1 MVDNQLTALDKHHDL
16 RKQWRQIDDIRL
28 RREPG
33 RKQMRFVVKIVK
45 WLLGLIVLAIAA
57 LFAWLYIAPP
67 ELIRV
72 GSGYSAKIVCSNVF
86 IAGRDANEVLAV
98 DVQAPGH
105 PLLRLMRVSVDKNR
119 GTVSAG
125 LLGFLGK
132 SVAVARDGL
141 GCASVPDGDVGKVRR
156 TAIHAEPSAVGPD
169 ALWPEGERV
178 EASQDPVIAKLLDDA
193 ALNGTGMR
201 AVVVVKNGR
210 VVAERY
216 GDGFSAKTPLLGWSM
231 TKTVNAAIVGTLV
244 KDGKMAITNKGLF
257 APWKADGRAAISLAD
272 MMAMSS
278 GLEFNEDYGD
288 VADVTRMLY
297 LEPDMAGFAESK
309 PLAAEVGKVFS
320 YSSGTAVMLSRLW
333 QDAIGD
339 KAKALTLPRSALFEP
354 LGMHSAVLETDEQGT
369 FVGSSYLYATAHDW
383 ARFGQ
388 FLLQGGVWN
397 GNQILPAGFVDW
409 MREPA
414 PASNVYGKGQLWIE
428 APGDEEKPGAGVA
441 AGLPKDTY
449 WMQGHD
455 GQTVTIIP
463 SEQLVVVRLGLT
475 PAKLGYRPRTMVGA
489 LVKALH

>member
-1 MVDNQLTALDKHHDL
+1 
-16 RKQWRQIDDIRL
+16 
-28 RREPG
+28 
-33 RKQMRFVVKIVK
+33 MRFVVKIVR
-45 WLLGLIVLAIAA
+45 WLLGLIVMAVAG

-132 SVAVARDGL
+132 SEAVSRDGL
-141 GCASVPDGDVGKVRR
+141 GCASIPDGDVGKARR
-156 TAIHAEPSAVGPD
+156 TTVHVEPSPTSRD
-169 ALWPEGERV
+169 TLWPEGERV

-193 ALNGTGMR
+193 ALTGSGMR

-244 KDGKMAITNKGLF
+244 KDGKMAVDNKGLF

-309 PLAAEVGKVFS
+309 PLAGEVGKVFS

-339 KAKALTLPRSALFEP
+339 KAKALTWPRTALFGP

-397 GNQILPAGFVDW
+397 GNQVLPTGFVDW

-414 PASNVYGKGQLWIE
+414 PASKVYGKGQLWIE
-428 APGDEEKPGAGVA
+428 APGDEENPGAGVA

-449 WMQGHD
+449 WMEGHD
-455 GQTVTIIP
+455 GQTVAIIP
-463 SEQLVVVRLGLT
+463 SEQLLIVRLGLT
-475 PAKLGYRPRTMVGA
+475 PAKVGYRPQTMVGA

>member
-1 MVDNQLTALDKHHDL
+1 M
-16 RKQWRQIDDIRL
+16 QIL
-28 RREPG
+28 L
-33 RKQMRFVVKIVK
+33 KFVK
-45 WLLGLIVLAIAA
+45 WLLGLAVLAAA
-57 LFAWLYIAPP
+57 TLAGWLYFAPP

-86 IAGRDANEVLAV
+86 IARRDADDVLAV

-105 PLLRLMRVSVDKNR
+105 PLLKLMRVSVDKEK

-125 LLGFLGK
+125 LFGVLGK
-132 SVAVARDGL
+132 SVAVVRDGL
-141 GCASVPDGDVGKVRR
+141 GCASVPDGDIAAAKHIAGAAP
-156 TAIHAEPSAVGPD
+156 TPAPLPD
-169 ALWPEGERV
+169 AIWPEGDKV
-178 EASQDPVIAKLLDDA
+178 DVSQDPEVTAILDDP
-193 ALNGTGMR
+193 ALTGAGMR

-210 VVAERY
+210 IVAERY
-216 GDGFSAKTPLLGWSM
+216 GDGFSEKTPLLGWSM

-244 KDGKMAITNKGLF
+244 KDGKLAMTNQGLF
-257 APWKADGRAAISLAD
+257 GPWQADGRAVISLAD

-309 PLAAEVGKVFS
+309 PLTGEVGKVFS

-339 KAKALTLPRSALFEP
+339 KDKALAWPTTALFDP
-354 LGMHSAVLETDEQGT
+354 LGMRSAVMEADAHGT
-369 FVGSSYLYATAHDW
+369 FVGSSYLYATARDW

-397 GNQILPAGFVDW
+397 GKDILPAGFVDW

-414 PASNVYGKGQLWIE
+414 TASKIYGKGQLWIE
-428 APGDEEKPGAGVA
+428 GPGDEESPGAGVA

-449 WMQGHD
+449 WMEGHD
-455 GQTVTIIP
+455 GQTVAIVP

-475 PAKLGYRPRTMVGA
+475 PARLGYRPQAMVAA
-489 LVKALH
+489 LVKVLH

>member
-1 MVDNQLTALDKHHDL
+1 
-16 RKQWRQIDDIRL
+16 
-28 RREPG
+28 
-33 RKQMRFVVKIVK
+33 MRILFKIIK
-45 WLLGLIVLAIAA
+45 WLLGLVVLAVAA
-57 LFAWLYIAPP
+57 LAAWLYIAPP

-86 IAGRDANEVLAV
+86 VAGRDARQVLAV

-105 PLLRLMRVSVDKNR
+105 PLLRLMQVSVDKNR

-125 LLGFLGK
+125 LLGVLGK
-132 SVAVARDGL
+132 SVAITRDGV
-141 GCASVPDGDVGKVRR
+141 GCASVPDGNLSKARQTKLR
-156 TAIHAEPSAVGPD
+156 SGPAAAPQDAASQD
-169 ALWPEGERV
+169 ALWPDGERV
-178 EASQDPVIAKLLDDA
+178 DASQNPAISKLLDDTG
-193 ALNGTGMR
+193 LTGTGMR

-210 VVAERY
+210 IVAERY
-216 GDGFSAKTPLLGWSM
+216 GDGFSRKTPLLGWSM
-231 TKTVNAAIVGTLV
+231 TKTVNAAIIGTLV
-244 KDGKMAITNKGLF
+244 KDGKMAVTNKGLF
-257 APWKADGRAAISLAD
+257 GPWKADGRAAISLAD

-278 GLEFNEDYGD
+278 GLQFNEDYGD

-297 LEPDMAGFAESK
+297 LEPDMAGFAASK
-309 PLAAEVGKVFS
+309 PLAGDVGKVFS

-339 KAKALTLPRSALFEP
+339 KDKALAWPRTALFDP

-369 FVGSSYLYATAHDW
+369 FVGSSYLYASARDW

-397 GNQILPAGFVDW
+397 GKDILPAGFVDW

-414 PASNVYGKGQLWIE
+414 PASKVYGKGQLWIE
-428 APGDEEKPGAGVA
+428 GPGDEESPGAGVA

-449 WMQGHD
+449 WMEGHD

-475 PAKLGYRPRTMVGA
+475 PAKVGYRPQAMVGA

>member
-1 MVDNQLTALDKHHDL
+1 
-16 RKQWRQIDDIRL
+16 
-28 RREPG
+28 
-33 RKQMRFVVKIVK
+33 MRIVVKIVK
-45 WLLGLIVLAIAA
+45 WLLGLIVLAVAA

-86 IAGRDANEVLAV
+86 IAGRDPNEVLAV

-125 LLGFLGK
+125 LFGFLGK

-156 TAIHAEPSAVGPD
+156 TAIQAEPSAVTMGD
-169 ALWPEGERV
+169 LWPEGERV
-178 EASQDPVIAKLLDDA
+178 EASQDPVVAKLLDDA
-193 ALNGTGMR
+193 ALIGTGMR

-216 GDGFSAKTPLLGWSM
+216 GDGFSARTPLLGWSM

-244 KDGKMAITNKGLF
+244 KDGKMAFDNKNLF

-309 PLAAEVGKVFS
+309 PLAAEVGKQFS

-333 QDAIGD
+333 QDAVGD
-339 KAKALTLPRSALFEP
+339 KARALTWPRTALFEP
-354 LGMHSAVLETDEQGT
+354 LGMHSAGLETDEQGT

-414 PASNVYGKGQLWIE
+414 SASKVYGKGQLWIE
-428 APGDEEKPGAGVA
+428 APGDEENPGAGVA

-449 WMQGHD
+449 WMEGHD
-455 GQTVTIIP
+455 GQTVAIIP

-475 PAKLGYRPRTMVGA
+475 PAKLGYRPQTMVGA
-489 LVKALH
+489 LMKALH

>member
-1 MVDNQLTALDKHHDL
+1 
-16 RKQWRQIDDIRL
+16 
-28 RREPG
+28 
-33 RKQMRFVVKIVK
+33 MRVVVKFIR
-45 WLLGLIVLAIAA
+45 WLLGLVVLAVVA
-57 LFAWLYIAPP
+57 LFAWLYFAPP

-86 IAGRDANEVLAV
+86 IAGRDPGEVLAV

-105 PLLRLMRVSVDKNR
+105 PLLRLMKVSVDRER
-119 GTVSAG
+119 GLVSAG
-125 LLGFLGK
+125 LFWVLGK
-132 SVAVARDGL
+132 SVAVERDGL
-141 GCASVPDGDVGKVRR
+141 GCASVPNGDTGKARQTSVR
-156 TAIHAEPSAVGPD
+156 IEPLAVTSQD

-178 EASQDPVIAKLLDDA
+178 DGSQNPEVSKIIDDA
-193 ALNGTGMR
+193 AMAGTGMR

-210 VVAERY
+210 IVAERY

-244 KDGKMAITNKGLF
+244 KDGKMALDNKGLF
-257 APWKADGRAAISLAD
+257 APWKVDGRAAISLAD

-297 LEPDMAGFAESK
+297 LEPDMAGFADAK
-309 PLAAEVGKVFS
+309 PLAGDVGKVFS

-339 KAKALTLPRSALFEP
+339 KAKALAWPRTALFEP

-397 GNQILPAGFVDW
+397 GAAVLPSGFVDW
-409 MREPA
+409 MRQQA
-414 PASNVYGKGQLWIE
+414 PASKVYGKGQVWIE
-428 APGDEEKPGAGVA
+428 GPGDEENPGAGVA

-449 WMQGHD
+449 WMEGHD
-455 GQTVTIIP
+455 GQTVAIVP

-475 PAKLGYRPRTMVGA
+475 PAKLGYRPQTMVAA
-489 LVKALH
+489 LVKALHQ

>member
-1 MVDNQLTALDKHHDL
+1 
-16 RKQWRQIDDIRL
+16 
-28 RREPG
+28 
-33 RKQMRFVVKIVK
+33 MRIVVKVVK
-45 WLLGLIVLAIAA
+45 WLLGLIVLAVAA
-57 LFAWLYIAPP
+57 LFAWLYVAPP

-86 IAGRDANEVLAV
+86 IAGRDPKEVLAV

-125 LLGFLGK
+125 LLGVLGK
-132 SVAVARDGL
+132 SVAVARDGV
-141 GCASVPDGDVGKVRR
+141 GCASVPDGDVGKARR
-156 TAIHAEPSAVGPD
+156 TAIHAEPSAASQDV
-169 ALWPEGERV
+169 LWPDGERV
-178 EASQDPVIAKLLDDA
+178 DGSQNPGVAKIVGDDA
-193 ALNGTGMR
+193 MAGTGMR
-201 AVVVVKNGR
+201 AIVVVKNGR

-231 TKTVNAAIVGTLV
+231 TKTVNAAIIGTLV
-244 KDGKMAITNKGLF
+244 KDGKMAVDNKGLF
-257 APWKADGRAAISLAD
+257 APWKADGRAAIGLAD

-297 LEPDMAGFAESK
+297 LEPDMAGFAEAK
-309 PLAAEVGKVFS
+309 PLVAEVGKVFS

-339 KAKALTLPRSALFEP
+339 KAKALAWPRAALFEP

-369 FVGSSYLYATAHDW
+369 FVGGSYLYATAHDW

-397 GNQILPAGFVDW
+397 GNQVLPAGFVDW

-414 PASNVYGKGQLWIE
+414 PASKVYGKGQLWIE
-428 APGDEEKPGAGVA
+428 GPGDEDSPGAGVA
-441 AGLPKDTY
+441 AGLPRDTY
-449 WMQGHD
+449 WMEGHD

-463 SEQLVVVRLGLT
+463 SEQLVIVRLGLT
-475 PAKLGYRPRTMVGA
+475 PAKFGYRPQAMAGA

>member
-1 MVDNQLTALDKHHDL
+1 
-16 RKQWRQIDDIRL
+16 
-28 RREPG
+28 
-33 RKQMRFVVKIVK
+33 MRIVVKIVK
-45 WLLGLIVLAIAA
+45 WLLGLVVLAIAA
-57 LFAWLYIAPP
+57 LVAWLYVAPP

-86 IAGRDANEVLAV
+86 IAGRDANQVLAV

-105 PLLRLMRVSVDKNR
+105 PLLRLMRVSVDKER
-119 GTVSAG
+119 GMVSAG
-125 LLGFLGK
+125 LFGVLGK

-141 GCASVPDGDVGKVRR
+141 GCATVPDGNTGKARQ
-156 TAIHAEPSAVGPD
+156 TAIYAGPAATRQD

-178 EASQDPVIAKLLDDA
+178 DASQNPEIAKIVDDA
-193 ALNGTGMR
+193 AMAGAGMR
-201 AVVVVKNGR
+201 AVVVVKNGHI
-210 VVAERY
+210 VAERY
-216 GDGFSAKTPLLGWSM
+216 GEGFSAKTPLLGWSM

-244 KDGKMAITNKGLF
+244 KDGKMAIDNKGLF

-272 MMAMSS
+272 LMAMSS

-297 LEPDMAGFAESK
+297 LEPDMAGFAEAK
-309 PLAAEVGKVFS
+309 PLTGEVGKVFS

-333 QDAIGD
+333 QDAVGD
-339 KAKALTLPRSALFEP
+339 KAKALTWPRKALFEP
-354 LGMHSAVLETDEQGT
+354 LGMHSAVLETDEQGS

-397 GNQILPAGFVDW
+397 GNQLLPAGFVDW

-414 PASNVYGKGQLWIE
+414 AASKVYGKGQVWIE
-428 APGDEEKPGAGVA
+428 GPGDEENPGAGVA

-449 WMQGHD
+449 WMEGHD
-455 GQTVTIIP
+455 GQTVAIIP
-463 SEQLVVVRLGLT
+463 S
-475 PAKLGYRPRTMVGA
+475 
-489 LVKALH
+489 

>member
-1 MVDNQLTALDKHHDL
+1 
-16 RKQWRQIDDIRL
+16 
-28 RREPG
+28 
-33 RKQMRFVVKIVK
+33 MRIVVKIVK
-45 WLLGLIVLAIAA
+45 WLFGLVVLAIVA
-57 LFAWLYIAPP
+57 LVAWLYVAPP

-105 PLLRLMRVSVDKNR
+105 PLLRLMKVSVDKER
-119 GTVSAG
+119 GMVSAG
-125 LLGFLGK
+125 LFGVLGK

-141 GCASVPDGDVGKVRR
+141 GCATVPDGNTGKARQ
-156 TAIHAEPSAVGPD
+156 TAIYAEPAATRQD

-178 EASQDPVIAKLLDDA
+178 DASQNPEIAKIVDDA
-193 ALNGTGMR
+193 AMAGAGMR
-201 AVVVVKNGR
+201 AVVVVKNGHI
-210 VVAERY
+210 VAERY
-216 GDGFSAKTPLLGWSM
+216 GEGFSAKTPLLGWSM

-244 KDGKMAITNKGLF
+244 KDGKMAIDNKGLF

-272 MMAMSS
+272 LMAMSS

-297 LEPDMAGFAESK
+297 LEPDMAGFAEAK
-309 PLAAEVGKVFS
+309 PLTGGVGKVFS

-333 QDAIGD
+333 QDAVGD
-339 KAKALTLPRSALFEP
+339 KAKALTWPRKALFEP
-354 LGMHSAVLETDEQGT
+354 LGMHSAVLETDEQGS

-397 GNQILPAGFVDW
+397 GNQVLPTGFVDW

-414 PASNVYGKGQLWIE
+414 AASKVYGKGQVWIE
-428 APGDEEKPGAGVA
+428 GPGDEENPGAGAA

-449 WMQGHD
+449 WMEGHD
-455 GQTVTIIP
+455 GQTVAIIP

-475 PAKLGYRPRTMVGA
+475 PAKLGYRPQAMLGA

>member
-1 MVDNQLTALDKHHDL
+1 
-16 RKQWRQIDDIRL
+16 
-28 RREPG
+28 
-33 RKQMRFVVKIVK
+33 MRILVKTVK
-45 WLLGLIVLAIAA
+45 WLLGLVVLAIAA
-57 LFAWLYIAPP
+57 LVAWLYVSPP

-105 PLLRLMRVSVDKNR
+105 PLLGLMRVSVDRER
-119 GTVSAG
+119 GMVSAG
-125 LLGFLGK
+125 LFGVLGR

-141 GCASVPDGDVGKVRR
+141 GCASVPDGNTGKARQ
-156 TAIHAEPSAVGPD
+156 TAIYAEPAAARQD

-178 EASQDPVIAKLLDDA
+178 DASQNPEIAKIVDDA
-193 ALNGTGMR
+193 AMAGTGMR
-201 AVVVVKNGR
+201 AVVVVKNGHI
-210 VVAERY
+210 VAERY
-216 GDGFSAKTPLLGWSM
+216 GDGFSARTPLLGWSM

-244 KDGKMAITNKGLF
+244 RDGKMAIDNKGLF
-257 APWKADGRAAISLAD
+257 TPWKADGRAAISLAD
-272 MMAMSS
+272 LMAMSS

-288 VADVTRMLY
+288 VADVTRLLY
-297 LEPDMAGFAESK
+297 LEPDMAGFAEAK
-309 PLAAEVGKVFS
+309 PLTGEVGKVFS

-339 KAKALTLPRSALFEP
+339 KAKALTWPRTALFEP

-397 GNQILPAGFVDW
+397 GNQVLPAGFVDW
-409 MREPA
+409 MRQPA
-414 PASNVYGKGQLWIE
+414 AASKVYGKGQLWIE
-428 APGDEEKPGAGVA
+428 GPGDEENPGAGVA

-449 WMQGHD
+449 WMEGHD
-455 GQTVTIIP
+455 GQTVAIIS

-475 PAKLGYRPRTMVGA
+475 PAKLGYRPQTMVGA
-489 LVKALH
+489 LVKALK

>member
-1 MVDNQLTALDKHHDL
+1 
-16 RKQWRQIDDIRL
+16 
-28 RREPG
+28 
-33 RKQMRFVVKIVK
+33 MRIVVKIIK
-45 WLLGLIVLAIAA
+45 WLLGLVVLAIVA

-86 IAGRDANEVLAV
+86 IAGRDAKDVLAV

-125 LLGFLGK
+125 LFGVLGK
-132 SVAVARDGL
+132 GIAVSRDGL
-141 GCASVPDGDVGKVRR
+141 GCASVPDGNVAKARR
-156 TAIHAEPSAVGPD
+156 TSIHVEPAATKQDV
-169 ALWPEGERV
+169 LWPEGERIDS
-178 EASQDPVIAKLLDDA
+178 SQDPEVAKILDDPGETGA
-193 ALNGTGMR
+193 GMR
-201 AVVVVKNGR
+201 AVVVVKNGHI
-210 VVAERY
+210 VAERY
-216 GDGFSAKTPLLGWSM
+216 GDGFSEKTPLLGWSM

-244 KDGKMAITNKGLF
+244 KGGKMTVTNQGLF
-257 APWKADGRAAISLAD
+257 GPWKADGRAAISLAD

-297 LEPDMAGFAESK
+297 LEPDMAGFAASK
-309 PLAAEVGKVFS
+309 PLNGEVGKVFS

-339 KAKALTLPRSALFEP
+339 KDKALAWPRTALFEP
-354 LGMHSAVLETDEQGT
+354 LGMHSAVLETDETGT

-397 GNQILPAGFVDW
+397 GNDILPAGFVDW

-414 PASNVYGKGQLWIE
+414 PASKVYGKGQLWIE
-428 APGDEEKPGAGVA
+428 GPGDEGSPGAGIA
-441 AGLPKDTY
+441 SGLPKDTY
-449 WMQGHD
+449 WMEGHD
-455 GQTVTIIP
+455 GQTVAIIP

-475 PAKLGYRPRTMVGA
+475 PAKLGYRPQTMAAA

>member
-1 MVDNQLTALDKHHDL
+1 
-16 RKQWRQIDDIRL
+16 
-28 RREPG
+28 
-33 RKQMRFVVKIVK
+33 MRIGVKIVK
-45 WLLGLIVLAIAA
+45 WLLGLAVLAVAA
-57 LFAWLYIAPP
+57 LFAWLYVAPP

-86 IAGRDANEVLAV
+86 IAGRDPYEVLAV

-105 PLLRLMRVSVDKNR
+105 PLLRLMRISVDKNR

-141 GCASVPDGDVGKVRR
+141 GCASVPDGDVGKARR
-156 TAIHAEPSAVGPD
+156 TTVHAQPAATSQD
-169 ALWPEGERV
+169 TLWPEGERV
-178 EASQDPVIAKLLDDA
+178 DASQDPVVAKLLDDA
-193 ALNGTGMR
+193 ALIGSGMR
-201 AVVVVKNGR
+201 AIVVVKNGR
-210 VVAERY
+210 IVAERY

-231 TKTVNAAIVGTLV
+231 TKTVNAAIVGTLI
-244 KDGKMAITNKGLF
+244 KDGKMAADNKGLF
-257 APWKADGRAAISLAD
+257 APWKKDDRAAISLAD
-272 MMAMSS
+272 MMSMSS
-278 GLEFNEDYGD
+278 GLEFNEYYGD

-297 LEPDMAGFAESK
+297 LEPDMAGFAQSK
-309 PLAAEVGKVFS
+309 PLTGEAGKVFS

-339 KAKALTLPRSALFEP
+339 KAKALTWPRTALFEP

-414 PASNVYGKGQLWIE
+414 SASKVYGMGQVWIE

-449 WMQGHD
+449 WMEGHD
-455 GQTVTIIP
+455 GQTVAVIP
-463 SEQLVVVRLGLT
+463 SEQLVIVRLGLT
-475 PAKLGYRPRTMVGA
+475 PAKLGYRPQTMVGA

>member
-1 MVDNQLTALDKHHDL
+1 
-16 RKQWRQIDDIRL
+16 
-28 RREPG
+28 
-33 RKQMRFVVKIVK
+33 MRIVVKIVK
-45 WLLGLIVLAIAA
+45 WLLGLIVLVIAA

-86 IAGRDANEVLAV
+86 IAGRDPNEVLAV

-125 LLGFLGK
+125 LFGFLGK

-156 TAIHAEPSAVGPD
+156 TAIQAEPSAVTMGD
-169 ALWPEGERV
+169 LWPEGERV
-178 EASQDPVIAKLLDDA
+178 EASQDPVVAKLLDDA
-193 ALNGTGMR
+193 ALIGTGMR

-216 GDGFSAKTPLLGWSM
+216 GDGFSARTPLLGWSM

-244 KDGKMAITNKGLF
+244 KDGKMAFDNKNLF

-309 PLAAEVGKVFS
+309 PLAAEVGKQFS

-333 QDAIGD
+333 QDAVGD
-339 KAKALTLPRSALFEP
+339 KARALTWPRTALFEP

-397 GNQILPAGFVDW
+397 GNQILPTGFVDW

-414 PASNVYGKGQLWIE
+414 SASKVYGKGQLWIE
-428 APGDEEKPGAGVA
+428 APGDEENPGAGVA

-449 WMQGHD
+449 WMEGHD
-455 GQTVTIIP
+455 GQTVAIIP

-475 PAKLGYRPRTMVGA
+475 PAKLGYRPQTMVGA
-489 LVKALH
+489 LMKALH

>member
-1 MVDNQLTALDKHHDL
+1 
-16 RKQWRQIDDIRL
+16 
-28 RREPG
+28 
-33 RKQMRFVVKIVK
+33 MRAVAKFIK
-45 WLLGLIVLAIAA
+45 WLLGLVILAVIG
-57 LFAWLYIAPP
+57 LFAWLYFAPP

-86 IAGRDANEVLAV
+86 IAGRDPNQVLAV

-105 PLLRLMRVSVDKNR
+105 PLLRLMKVSVDRKR
-119 GTVSAG
+119 GMVSAG
-125 LLGFLGK
+125 LFWVFGK
-132 SVAVARDGL
+132 SVAVERFGV
-141 GCASVPDGDVGKVRR
+141 GCASVPDGDTGKARQTSLR
-156 TAIHAEPSAVGPD
+156 AVPPAAAQPD
-169 ALWPEGERV
+169 TLWPDGDRV
-178 EASQDPVIAKLLDDA
+178 DASQNSEVAKIVDDVA
-193 ALNGTGMR
+193 MAGIGMR
-201 AVVVVKNGR
+201 AIVVVKNGR
-210 VVAERY
+210 IVAERY
-216 GDGFSAKTPLLGWSM
+216 GEGFSAKTPLLGWSM

-244 KDGKMAITNKGLF
+244 KDGKLALDKKGLF

-278 GLEFNEDYGD
+278 GLAFNEDYGD

-297 LEPDMAGFAESK
+297 LEPDMAGFAEAQ
-309 PLAAEVGKVFS
+309 PLTGEVGKVFS

-339 KAKALTLPRSALFEP
+339 KTKALAWPRTALFEP

-369 FVGSSYLYATAHDW
+369 FVGSSYLYATARDW

-397 GNQILPAGFVDW
+397 GTQILPAGFVDW

-414 PASNVYGKGQLWIE
+414 PASKVYGKGQVWIE
-428 APGDEEKPGAGVA
+428 GPGDEEKPGAGIS

-449 WMQGHD
+449 WMEGHD
-455 GQTVTIIP
+455 GQTVAIVP

-475 PAKLGYRPRTMVGA
+475 PAKLGYRPQRMVGA

>member
-1 MVDNQLTALDKHHDL
+1 
-16 RKQWRQIDDIRL
+16 
-28 RREPG
+28 
-33 RKQMRFVVKIVK
+33 MRIVVKIVK

-86 IAGRDANEVLAV
+86 IAGRDANEVLAI

-125 LLGFLGK
+125 LFGFLGK

-141 GCASVPDGDVGKVRR
+141 GCASAPDGDVGKARR
-156 TAIHAEPSAVGPD
+156 TSIHAEPSAVSQD

-178 EASQDPVIAKLLDDA
+178 EASQDPVVAKLLDDA
-193 ALNGTGMR
+193 ALTGAGMR

-244 KDGKMAITNKGLF
+244 RDGKMAFDDKSLF
-257 APWKADGRAAISLAD
+257 APWKADGRTAISLAD

-297 LEPDMAGFAESK
+297 LEPDMAGFAEAK

-339 KAKALTLPRSALFEP
+339 RAKALTWPRTALFEP

-414 PASNVYGKGQLWIE
+414 SASKVYGKGQLWIE
-428 APGDEEKPGAGVA
+428 APGDEENPGAGVA
-441 AGLPKDTY
+441 AGLPKDTT
-449 WMQGHD
+449 WMEGHD
-455 GQTVTIIP
+455 GQTVAIIP

-475 PAKLGYRPRTMVGA
+475 PAKLGYRPQTMVGA
-489 LVKALH
+489 LVKALK

>member
-1 MVDNQLTALDKHHDL
+1 
-16 RKQWRQIDDIRL
+16 
-28 RREPG
+28 
-33 RKQMRFVVKIVK
+33 MRIVVKIVK
-45 WLLGLIVLAIAA
+45 WLIGLTVLAIAA

-86 IAGRDANEVLAV
+86 IAGRDASEVLAV

-125 LLGFLGK
+125 LFGFLGK

-141 GCASVPDGDVGKVRR
+141 GCVSVPDGDVGKARR
-156 TAIHAEPSAVGPD
+156 TAIYAEPSAISQD
-169 ALWPEGERV
+169 RLWPEGERV
-178 EASQDPVIAKLLDDA
+178 EASQDLVLAKLLDDA
-193 ALNGTGMR
+193 ALTGAGMR

-244 KDGKMAITNKGLF
+244 KDGKMAFDNKSLF
-257 APWKADGRAAISLAD
+257 APWKADGRAAISLAN

-309 PLAAEVGKVFS
+309 PLAAEVGKLFS

-333 QDAIGD
+333 QDAVGD
-339 KAKALTLPRSALFEP
+339 KAKALTWPRTALFEP

-388 FLLQGGVWN
+388 FLLQDGIWN
-397 GNQILPAGFVDW
+397 GNQILPTGFVDW

-414 PASNVYGKGQLWIE
+414 SASKVYGKGQVWIE
-428 APGDEEKPGAGVA
+428 APGDEENPGAGVA

-449 WMQGHD
+449 WMEGHD
-455 GQTVTIIP
+455 GQTVAIIP

-475 PAKLGYRPRTMVGA
+475 PAKVGYRPQTMVGA

>member
-1 MVDNQLTALDKHHDL
+1 
-16 RKQWRQIDDIRL
+16 
-28 RREPG
+28 
-33 RKQMRFVVKIVK
+33 MRIVVKIVK
-45 WLLGLIVLAIAA
+45 WLLGLIVLAIVA

-125 LLGFLGK
+125 LFGFLGK

-156 TAIHAEPSAVGPD
+156 TVIQAKPSAVSQD

-178 EASQDPVIAKLLDDA
+178 EASQDPVVAKLLDDA
-193 ALNGTGMR
+193 ALTGTGMR

-244 KDGKMAITNKGLF
+244 RDGKMAFDSKSLF
-257 APWKADGRAAISLAD
+257 APWKADGRAAINLAN

-297 LEPDMAGFAESK
+297 LEPDMAGFAEAK
-309 PLAAEVGKVFS
+309 PLTSEVGKVFS

-333 QDAIGD
+333 QDAVGD
-339 KAKALTLPRSALFEP
+339 KAKALTWPRTALFEP
-354 LGMHSAVLETDEQGT
+354 LGMRSAVLETDEQGT

-397 GNQILPAGFVDW
+397 GNRILPAGFVDW

-414 PASNVYGKGQLWIE
+414 SASKVYGKGQLWIE
-428 APGDEEKPGAGVA
+428 APGDEENPGAGVA
-441 AGLPKDTY
+441 AGLPKDIY
-449 WMQGHD
+449 WMEGHD
-455 GQTVTIIP
+455 GQTVAIIP

-475 PAKLGYRPRTMVGA
+475 PAKVGYRPQTMVGA

>member
-1 MVDNQLTALDKHHDL
+1 
-16 RKQWRQIDDIRL
+16 
-28 RREPG
+28 
-33 RKQMRFVVKIVK
+33 MRIIAKIVK
-45 WLLGLIVLAIAA
+45 RLLGLVVLAVVA
-57 LFAWLYIAPP
+57 LFGWLYFAPP

-86 IAGRDANEVLAV
+86 IAGRDANEVLAI

-105 PLLRLMRVSVDKNR
+105 PLLKLMRVSVDKNR

-132 SVAVARDGL
+132 SIAVFRDGL
-141 GCASVPDGDVGKVRR
+141 GCASVPDGDVGKARR
-156 TAIHAEPSAVGPD
+156 TAIHVEPSAARQD

-178 EASQDPVIAKLLDDA
+178 EASQNSEVAKIVDDA
-193 ALNGTGMR
+193 AMTGAGMR

-210 VVAERY
+210 VMAERY
-216 GDGFSAKTPLLGWSM
+216 GEGFSARTPLLGWSM
-231 TKTVNAAIVGTLV
+231 TKTVNAAMVGTLV
-244 KDGKMAITNKGLF
+244 KNGKMAMTNQGLF

-297 LEPDMAGFAESK
+297 LEPDMAGFAEAK
-309 PLAAEVGKVFS
+309 PLTGEVGKVFS

-333 QDAIGD
+333 QDAVGD
-339 KAKALTLPRSALFEP
+339 KAKALTWPRTALFEP

-414 PASNVYGKGQLWIE
+414 SASKVYSKGQLWIE
-428 APGDEEKPGAGVA
+428 APGDEENPGAGVA

-449 WMQGHD
+449 WMEGHD
-455 GQTVTIIP
+455 GQTVAIIP

-475 PAKLGYRPRTMVGA
+475 PAKLGYRPQTVVGA
-489 LVKALH
+489 LVKALR

>member
-1 MVDNQLTALDKHHDL
+1 
-16 RKQWRQIDDIRL
+16 
-28 RREPG
+28 
-33 RKQMRFVVKIVK
+33 MRIVVKIVK
-45 WLLGLIVLAIAA
+45 WLLGLIVLVIAA

-86 IAGRDANEVLAV
+86 IAGRDPNEVLAV

-125 LLGFLGK
+125 LFGFLGK

-156 TAIHAEPSAVGPD
+156 TAIQAGPSAVIMGD
-169 ALWPEGERV
+169 LWPEGERV
-178 EASQDPVIAKLLDDA
+178 EASQDPVVAKLLDDA
-193 ALNGTGMR
+193 ALIGTGMR

-216 GDGFSAKTPLLGWSM
+216 GDGFSARTPLLGWSM

-244 KDGKMAITNKGLF
+244 KDGKMAFDNKNLF

-309 PLAAEVGKVFS
+309 PLAAEVGKQFS

-333 QDAIGD
+333 QDAVGD
-339 KAKALTLPRSALFEP
+339 KARALTWPRTALFEP
-354 LGMHSAVLETDEQGT
+354 LGMHSAVLETDALGT

-414 PASNVYGKGQLWIE
+414 SASKVYGKGQLWIE
-428 APGDEEKPGAGVA
+428 APGDEENPGAGVA

-449 WMQGHD
+449 WMEGHD
-455 GQTVTIIP
+455 GQTVAIIP

-475 PAKLGYRPRTMVGA
+475 PAKLGYRPQTMVGA